1 MPCNEKFWIQFMK
14 KYVVLAVAIVLIYFF
29 QSFFLAAGGIGAD
42 SLSYFGIASD
52 LPRPE
57 TNLFPLGFPVLVQ
70 LFHWIFQD
78 YFWAAKLL
86 NISMVIGILVFSWFK
101 RFYFKETVLLFTG
114 KTVFF
119 VLNIVN
125 SEGPFI
131 FLLYFLLYFLHE
143 RFRGKMK
150 AETFIMG
157 SSLLMIAMFSV
168 RYSAIYIY
176 LGIGVFWMVKM
187 MKGNHTP
194 YKNDL
199 FKFLMLSGAGIA
211 GYLGFNYTTFGSFTG
226 ENLRGAPA
234 QYQFIYLFRDFLGMT
249 NVIDPFIGL
258 KPASNSIGSMTFQVL
273 VMVLDVGLLFYFIKL
288 YKRKK
293 ASLARDFHHLLWI
306 IGGVYTVTLFI
317 SGLFQQIEEMN
328 VRMLAAANF
337 CLFFSFLLIYFK
349 DLNSDKMI
357 FRVGCFLLIFLTAY
371 SLKMPENYLENKR
384 EIARQMPK
392 FKYKKFIFDDEKE
405 RKLVTTYEIPILKT
419 TFQYSH
425 TNAQQGTIKQSIAG
439 TVNPQIKWLKYDTIS
454 DKSQVLY
461 TSQLRLK

>member
-1 MPCNEKFWIQFMK
+1 MRCKEKFWIQFMK
-14 KYVVLAVAIVLIYFF
+14 KYVVLAVVIVLIYFF

-70 LFHWIFQD
+70 LFHSVFQD

-86 NISMVIGILVFSWFK
+86 NISMVIVILVFSWFK

-143 RFRGKMK
+143 RFRRKIK
-150 AETFIMG
+150 AETFIIG

-199 FKFLMLSGAGIA
+199 FKFLMVSGAGIA
-211 GYLGFNYTTFGSFTG
+211 GYLGFNYMTFGSFTG

-249 NVIDPFIGL
+249 NVVDPFIGL
-258 KPASNSIGSMTFQVL
+258 KPASNSIGSMTFQIL
-273 VMVLDVGLLFYFIKL
+273 VMVLDVGLLIYFIK
-288 YKRKK
+288 
-293 ASLARDFHHLLWI
+293 
-306 IGGVYTVTLFI
+306 
-317 SGLFQQIEEMN
+317 M
-328 VRMLAAANF
+328 
-337 CLFFSFLLIYFK
+337 
-349 DLNSDKMI
+349 
-357 FRVGCFLLIFLTAY
+357 
-371 SLKMPENYLENKR
+371 
-384 EIARQMPK
+384 
-392 FKYKKFIFDDEKE
+392 YKKK
-405 RKLVTTYEIPILKT
+405 K
-419 TFQYSH
+419 
-425 TNAQQGTIKQSIAG
+425 
-439 TVNPQIKWLKYDTIS
+439 
-454 DKSQVLY
+454 
-461 TSQLRLK
+461 LRLRWIFITCFGL